1 MIFIALLTKCNC
13 IPFINTKKALVTI
26 HLVTSS
32 FIFCQECN
40 LKIKGYIIDS
50 NSNSVLKG
58 AVIQI
63 VGKEVNTISNDDG
76 SFLLENLCVSDNELK
91 ISHINCDQVIKKID
105 FSESL
110 NVIIIMN
117 HKVEA
122 LDEVIISEKKIISSS
137 TAKIF
142 SLSEIEKDRY
152 SNSGLSGAI
161 SQISGVTTLSTGGN
175 ISQPVIHGMFGSRV
189 GIIYDG
195 ILLENQQWGGDHGLG
210 FTDLGI
216 GKVELIKGPASIM
229 FGADALAGA
238 LYFVDD
244 SYVSSGQCEL
254 KLVSNFESALMRY
267 NNQIISKWAKN
278 KLRMNTYAEYGSA
291 ADYRMPNGNYLFNS
305 RYNNL
310 AL

>member
-117 HKVEA
+117 HK
-122 LDEVIISEKKIISSS
+122 ICI
-137 TAKIF
+137 
-142 SLSEIEKDRY
+142 
-152 SNSGLSGAI
+152 
-161 SQISGVTTLSTGGN
+161 
-175 ISQPVIHGMFGSRV
+175 
-189 GIIYDG
+189 
-195 ILLENQQWGGDHGLG
+195 
-210 FTDLGI
+210 
-216 GKVELIKGPASIM
+216 
-229 FGADALAGA
+229 
-238 LYFVDD
+238 
-244 SYVSSGQCEL
+244 
-254 KLVSNFESALMRY
+254 
-267 NNQIISKWAKN
+267 
-278 KLRMNTYAEYGSA
+278 
-291 ADYRMPNGNYLFNS
+291 
-305 RYNNL
+305 
-310 AL
+310 